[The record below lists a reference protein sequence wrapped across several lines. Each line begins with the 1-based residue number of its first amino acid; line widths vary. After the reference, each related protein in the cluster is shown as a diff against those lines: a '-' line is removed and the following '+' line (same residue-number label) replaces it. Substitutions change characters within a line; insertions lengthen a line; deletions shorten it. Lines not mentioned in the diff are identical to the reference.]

1 MLGIFIESLS
11 FGQSVP
17 MQDAAAGVIITIMSA
32 VPLQDFAVCT
42 PQLPLS
48 FIMVDGR
55 VLLGTF

>member
-1 MLGIFIESLS
+1 MRGIFMEALS
-11 FGQSVP
+11 YRQFMP

-48 FIMVDGR
+48 FIM
-55 VLLGTF
+55 